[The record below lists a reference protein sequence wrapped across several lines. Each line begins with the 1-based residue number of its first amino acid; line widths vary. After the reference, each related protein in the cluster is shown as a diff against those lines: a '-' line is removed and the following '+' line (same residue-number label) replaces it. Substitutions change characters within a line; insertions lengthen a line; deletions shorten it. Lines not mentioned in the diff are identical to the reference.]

1 MRHGKLIDTEKL
13 IGQKNREDEQ
23 GEAPERFTMRESPY
37 TILEA
42 VGGGLVSLAV
52 GLFVLSYPKIE
63 NGAFVGWMATV
74 IGVAFLLLACPL
86 ALYRV
91 RVDTVGLRIGYGP
104 VTTKTILWRDI
115 QSVKVIRIDGGGGG
129 RLIKPHWEVKEM
141 GLYGEHGCLFYGGHV
156 TRGFTYLVA
165 AAARLKLPAEEVV
178 RFSLKDMFKGGM

>member
-23 GEAPERFTMRESPY
+23 GGAPERFTMRESPY

-91 RVDTVGLRIGYGP
+91 RVDTVSLQIGFGP
-104 VTTKTILWRDI
+104 ITTGTILWSDVK
-115 QSVKVIRIDGGGGG
+115 SVKVIRTDGGRGGK
-129 RLIKPHWEVKEM
+129 RVKPHWVVKEM
-141 GLYGEHGCLFYGGHV
+141 GLYGEHGCLFHGSH
-156 TRGFTYLVA
+156 TLRGFTYLVA
-165 AAARLKLPAEEVV
+165 AAARRELPCEVV
-178 RFSLKDMFKGGM
+178 TSFPLRDLFKGG

>member
-1 MRHGKLIDTEKL
+1 MRGGKLIDTEKL
-13 IGQKNREDEQ
+13 IGQKNRADEA
-23 GEAPERFTMRESPY
+23 GEAPESFTMRESPY
-37 TILEA
+37 TILELA
-42 VGGGLVSLAV
+42 GMGLVAL
-52 GLFVLSYPKIE
+52 
-63 NGAFVGWMATV
+63 V
-74 IGVAFLLLACPL
+74 IGLYLLTLRHVENADVLGWILTVAGGTGLLASVPM
-86 ALYRV
+86 ALYCV

-104 VTTKTILWRDI
+104 VTTKTILWSDI

-178 RFSLKDMFKGGM
+178 RFSLKDMFKGGL